1 MSHRSSQPP
10 EITAENLSQSP
21 RSAGSAWAGEKRFAD
36 VLGRRMAYIE
46 RGVGHPIVFLHGN
59 PTSSFLWRNVLP
71 QVEASGR
78 RLIAPDLIG
87 MGDSDKIP
95 ANAEPDRYRFTSH
108 ARYIDAF
115 MDEVVG
121 KEPVTLVLHDWGGA
135 LGFDWAYRN
144 QQRVRAIA
152 YMETFVAPLTLDD
165 LPESFHPTLKAV
177 RSSEGEALVL
187 DENMFIEKML
197 PGVTQRTLSVD
208 EMEEYRRPFLES
220 GDGRWPTLQWPREVP
235 LSGDPADVHARIFA
249 YYTWLNTASLPKLF
263 IDADPGVFITGRVR
277 KLAKNFPNQHHVVVK
292 GLHFVQE
299 DSPDE
304 IGQAIT
310 GWLERI

>member
-1 MSHRSSQPP
+1 MREPQRASNRVDVFAGVVCDYDKRTRGAVVQ
-10 EITAENLSQSP
+10 IRCYL
-21 RSAGSAWAGEKRFAD
+21 SAG
-36 VLGRRMAYIE
+36 
-46 RGVGHPIVFLHGN
+46 H
-59 PTSSFLWRNVLP
+59 
-71 QVEASGR
+71 VEASGR

-87 MGDSDKIP
+87 MGDSEKIP

-121 KEPVTLVLHDWGGA
+121 TGPVTLVLHDWGGA
-135 LGFDWAYRN
+135 LGFDWAYSN

-197 PGVTQRTLSVD
+197 PGLTQRTLSVD
-208 EMEEYRRPFLES
+208 E
-220 GDGRWPTLQWPREVP
+220 
-235 LSGDPADVHARIFA
+235 
-249 YYTWLNTASLPKLF
+249 
-263 IDADPGVFITGRVR
+263 
-277 KLAKNFPNQHHVVVK
+277 
-292 GLHFVQE
+292 
-299 DSPDE
+299 
-304 IGQAIT
+304 
-310 GWLERI
+310 

>member
-1 MSHRSSQPP
+1 MSHLSSQPP
-10 EITAENLSQSP
+10 GITAENFSQSP
-21 RSAGSAWAGEKRFAD
+21 RSTGSAWAREKRFAD

-71 QVEASGR
+71 HVEASGR

-121 KEPVTLVLHDWGGA
+121 TEPVTLVLHDWGGA

-197 PGVTQRTLSVD
+197 PGVTQRTLSLD

-235 LSGDPADVHARIFA
+235 LSGDPADVHDRI
-249 YYTWLNTASLPKLF
+249 SM
-263 IDADPGVFITGRVR
+263 
-277 KLAKNFPNQHHVVVK
+277 
-292 GLHFVQE
+292 
-299 DSPDE
+299 
-304 IGQAIT
+304 
-310 GWLERI
+310 

>member
-1 MSHRSSQPP
+1 
-10 EITAENLSQSP
+10 
-21 RSAGSAWAGEKRFAD
+21 
-36 VLGRRMAYIE
+36 
-46 RGVGHPIVFLHGN
+46 VGHPIVLLHGN

-71 QVEASGR
+71 HVEASGR

-121 KEPVTLVLHDWGGA
+121 TEPVTLVLHDWGGA

-177 RSSEGEALVL
+177 
-187 DENMFIEKML
+187 
-197 PGVTQRTLSVD
+197 
-208 EMEEYRRPFLES
+208 
-220 GDGRWPTLQWPREVP
+220 
-235 LSGDPADVHARIFA
+235 
-249 YYTWLNTASLPKLF
+249 LPKLF

-277 KLAKNFPNQHHVVVK
+277 KHQIEFRLHWSDANIVRVGEGRKLYPQTVLLRLEADRGFGTIIRHRRSRLFLAEWIYGHSLRFKCRATAVK
-292 GLHFVQE
+292 AFDIRGSIIL
-299 DSPDE
+299 
-304 IGQAIT
+304 T
-310 GWLERI
+310 G